1 MDRIITGL
9 VDEFQKSYALAELT
23 QSEVFEAFAAY
34 CVLNSYYEED
44 FNPDE
49 FRTGGGNDLGIDA
62 IGVLIDG
69 ILFQNASDVRDHIQR
84 ARRVDVRVVVIQ
96 AKTTQGFD
104 SRVISDLA
112 DNLSHI
118 TGPGHLPYAA
128 SQDIT
133 NFRECLEV
141 VYGNIAKLSGALPE
155 LHVHYVTT
163 GDRVAEMV
171 ASKAASAAER
181 LRSLGRFDRVEFR
194 CVTRDELRQ
203 LYRRATTKVAVQFPM
218 PRKVPLPKVPDVEQA
233 LLGLLSAPDLV
244 AHILADESGRLR
256 KTLFHG
262 NVRDYLGR
270 DNPVNREIAGTL
282 RDPSR
287 RERFAVLN
295 NGITIVT
302 RGLHVVGDDV
312 YLDDFEIVNGCQTCH
327 VLFEHRDELT
337 DNVHVSVRI
346 VHSQDENVINGIV
359 GATNRQTTI
368 SEEDLTIRESFHR
381 LLEDYFAHG
390 RDPEERLF
398 YERRTKQY
406 EHHRVEKTRVITR
419 AQLIRSYT
427 AMFLGEP
434 TRRGQYR
441 SLISSGNGSL
451 FADGHQPVVY
461 YTAAAAFYRL
471 DWLLRNGRI
480 PKGYGPYRFH
490 LLSAIKLRLLGQ
502 AQIQHTSRTAERECK
517 RVLDVMWDKSAA
529 EGLVLTLLTPL
540 QRAIDAETAEGVA
553 PRELARTQRFTKR
566 VREEVLSTRLDQ

>member
-9 VDEFQKSYALAELT
+9 VDEFQKNYALAELT
-23 QSEVFEAFAAY
+23 ESEVFEAFAAY

-62 IGVLIDG
+62 LAVLVNG
-69 ILFQNASDVRDHIQR
+69 ILLQDSTDVRAHIER
-84 ARRVDVRVVVIQ
+84 SRRVDVQIVVIQ
-96 AKTTQGFD
+96 AKTTAGFEA
-104 SRVISDLA
+104 RVISDLA

-118 TGPGHLPYAA
+118 TGTGSLPYAA
-128 SQDIT
+128 SEDIV
-133 NFRECLEV
+133 NFRECLEA

-163 GDRVAEMV
+163 GDRVADMV
-171 ASKAASAAER
+171 ASKAASASER
-181 LRSLGRFDRVEFR
+181 LRGLGRFERVEFR
-194 CVTRDELRQ
+194 CVTRDDLRQ

-218 PRKVPLPKVPDVEQA
+218 PRKMSLPKVSDVEQA
-233 LLGLLSAPDLV
+233 LLGLLSARDLV
-244 AHILADESGRLR
+244 MRILVDESGRLR

-262 NVRDYLGR
+262 NVRDYLG
-270 DNPVNREIAGTL
+270 DENPVNREIANTL

-337 DNVHVSVRI
+337 DNVQVSVRI
-346 VHSQDENVINGIV
+346 VHSHDEDVINGIV

-381 LLEDYFAHG
+381 LLEDYFGHS
-390 RDPEERLF
+390 RDPERRLF

-406 EHHRVEKTRVITR
+406 AHHRVEKTRIITR

-441 SLISSGNGSL
+441 SLISSDSGNL
-451 FADGHQPVVY
+451 FAEGHQPVVY

-480 PKGYGPYRFH
+480 PKNYAPYRFH
-490 LLSAIKLRLLGQ
+490 ILSAIKLRVLGR
-502 AQIQHTSRTAERECK
+502 APIQHTSRTAERECQ
-517 RVLDVMWDKSAA
+517 RILDVMWDKAAA
-529 EGLVLTLLTPL
+529 EGMVLNLLTPL
-540 QRAIDAETAEGVA
+540 QRAIDAEQSEGVA
-553 PRELARTQRFTKR
+553 ARELARTQRFTKR
-566 VREEVLSTRLDQ
+566 VSSEILSPTSP

>member
-1 MDRIITGL
+1 MDPIIAKL
-9 VDEFQKSYALAELT
+9 VDEFQTNYALADLT
-23 QSEVFEAFAAY
+23 QSEAFEAFAAY
-34 CVLNSYYEED
+34 CVLSAYYEEE

-62 IGVLIDG
+62 IGVLVDS
-69 ILFQNASDVRDHIQR
+69 ILFRDAADVRAHIQR
-84 ARRVDVRVVVIQ
+84 SRRVDVQIVVIQ
-96 AKTTQGFD
+96 AKTTAAFD

-118 TGPGHLPYAA
+118 TGTGSVPYAA
-128 SQDIT
+128 SGDIA
-133 NFRECLEV
+133 NFRECLEA

-163 GDRVAEMV
+163 GDRVADMV
-171 ASKAASAAER
+171 ASKAVSAGER

-218 PRKVPLPKVPDVEQA
+218 PRKVSMPKVPDVQQA
-233 LLGLLSAPDLV
+233 LLGLLSARDLV
-244 AHILADESGRLR
+244 SHILSDESGRLR

-262 NVRDYLGR
+262 NVRDYLGD
-270 DNPVNREIAGTL
+270 DNPVNREIANTL

-302 RGLHVVGDDV
+302 HGLHVVGDDI

-327 VLFEHRDELT
+327 VLFEHRNELT

-346 VHSQDENVINGIV
+346 VHSHDEDVINGIV

-381 LLEDYFAHG
+381 LLEDYFTHS
-390 RDPEERLF
+390 RDPERRLF

-406 EHHRVEKTRVITR
+406 EHHRVEKTRIITR

-441 SLISSGNGSL
+441 SLISSGSGHL
-451 FADGHQPVVY
+451 FAEGHQPVVY

-480 PKGYGPYRFH
+480 PKSYAPYRFH
-490 LLSAIKLRLLGQ
+490 IINAIKLRVLGR
-502 AQIQHTSRTAERECK
+502 APIQHTSRTAERECK
-517 RVLDVMWDKSAA
+517 RILDVMWDKSAA
-529 EGLVLTLLTPL
+529 ERLVLNLLTPL
-540 QRAIDAETAEGVA
+540 QRAIDTEQAEGVA
-553 PRELARTQRFTKR
+553 ARELARTQRFTKR
-566 VREEVLSTRLDQ
+566 VSNEILNSTCP